1 MGKSIKER
9 LLDLSRSKETDVNL
23 LYIRYLNERFLYR
36 LGASEYR
43 NWFALKGG
51 MLLLTKLEDEVFR
64 TTKDL
69 DFHGF
74 NKMGQEEAISIFT
87 AIARIDCDDGVC
99 FDSKTLKIGEIKGQT
114 YGKGYTLEMRA
125 HFKQAEKISLP
136 LRIDV
141 GFSDV
146 VFPSAENICYNVLL
160 DGMPEPNIKAYNKY
174 TVIAEKFHAMVRLGE
189 LNSRMKDFFDVL
201 VLLSS
206 ERFEGEILAGALSA
220 TFKARQTSFKKE
232 LPLSLREE
240 FFLMPKKERQWI
252 GFLRKIESKNKPEFR
267 EVGLGI
273 IAFLKPIYL
282 SIYKEEIFSCK
293 WDSDARSW
301 ELITS

>member
-1 MGKSIKER
+1 MGKSITER
-9 LLDLSRSKETDVNL
+9 LLDLSRSKEMDVNL

-36 LGASEYR
+36 LGESKYR
-43 NWFALKGG
+43 DWFALKGG
-51 MLLLTKLEDEVFR
+51 MLLLTKLEDKVFR

-87 AIARIDCDDGVC
+87 AIAGIDCDDGVF
-99 FDSKTLKIGEIKGQT
+99 FDSKALKVKEIKGQT
-114 YGKGYTLEMRA
+114 YGKGYALEMRA
-125 HFKQAEKISLP
+125 HFTQAEKISLP

-141 GFSDV
+141 GFNDI
-146 VFPSAENICYNVLL
+146 VFPAAEDICYNVLL
-160 DGMPEPNIKAYNKY
+160 DGLPEPNIKAYNKY
-174 TVIAEKFHAMVRLGE
+174 TVIAEKFHAMVRMGE
-189 LNSRMKDFFDVL
+189 VNSRMKDFFDVL

-220 TFKARQTSFKKE
+220 TFKARQTSFKEE
-232 LPLSLREE
+232 LPVPLKEG
-240 FFLMPKKERQWI
+240 FFLIPEKEKQWI
-252 GFLRKIESKNKPEFR
+252 GFLQKIESKNKPEFR

-282 SIYKEEIFSCK
+282 SIYKKEVFSCK

-301 ELITS
+301 E